1 MAERTA
7 ATVAESSAG
16 DRGGEDDP
24 AMTRDFVR
32 LFFLSVFLLYVE
44 ILLIRWISTEI
55 RVFAY
60 FKNLTLIACF
70 FGMGL
75 GCMLSRVRWLRFYL
89 SFPIL
94 VVLVGAIVLPNG
106 FGLDLYPSVT
116 RLLGSF
122 NEMPIWNWT
131 NQTVVEGSVLVPAF
145 LALSVLVVLF
155 LMICLAFVPTGALLG
170 RLFDSIDNRIAAY
183 SVNVAGSIAG
193 IWCFSLVSYQS
204 VPPWVW
210 FLVAS
215 VVALPI
221 ARRARDVAWIIG
233 TTALVML
240 ILLWRPGTAEL
251 EVWSP
256 YQRLQVNKRTTQ
268 MPDGSVVETGFTVGV
283 NGAFFQHAVNLDP
296 EFLAAY
302 PSFWPGQA
310 ALDYMA
316 YNLAYRFSPS
326 PRRVLV
332 VGAGNGND
340 VAAALRN
347 GAQTVDA
354 VEIDPAIIELGRQ
367 HHPEQPYS
375 DPRVQVHIDDARSFF
390 KRTPHTYDLIVF
402 GTLDSHTLTSSFSN
416 IRIDNFVYTVE
427 AFREARELL
436 SDRGVLWVVFA
447 VERPF
452 IEHRIY
458 QMLEE
463 AFESAPTA
471 FTHDHVAPLPHAGGG
486 TTYAIDAG
494 TGVVEERLAGD
505 DRLRRLVSTTQLP
518 PPKYAVELATDDW
531 PYLYL
536 EGRRIPTLF
545 VVVTLAILCVAVL
558 LSRPIAGGIR
568 QMDPTYFMLG
578 AGFLLVEVQA
588 ISRMALLF
596 GTTWVVNSIVFTGI
610 LVMILIANLIAAR
623 VKLPQ
628 SPVPLFGLLFASLLV
643 SYLFPLQRLLGLGAL
658 PRAFVAIVVMATPVL
673 FAGLIF
679 ISIFKSEE
687 RPHAALASNLL
698 GAIVGG
704 LSEALSFIIG
714 VNSLGLIAIGFYI
727 VAFMFAKRRAHL
739 GLLSTSS

>member
-1 MAERTA
+1 MAHDRSRE
-7 ATVAESSAG
+7 ENHAG
-16 DRGGEDDP
+16 IHDY
-24 AMTRDFVR
+24 VR

-75 GCMLSRVRWLRFYL
+75 GCMLGRVRWLRFYL
-89 SFPIL
+89 CFPVLVIL
-94 VVLVGAIVLPNG
+94 VAAIVVPNG
-106 FGLDLYPSVT
+106 IGLDLYPSVT

-122 NEMPIWNWT
+122 NEMPIWNWA
-131 NQTVVEGSVLVPAF
+131 NQSAIEGNVIVPA
-145 LALSVLVVLF
+145 LGALSVLVFLF
-155 LMICLAFVPTGALLG
+155 LMISLAFVPPGGLLG

-183 SVNVAGSIAG
+183 SVNIAGSIVG
-193 IWCFSLVSYQS
+193 IWCFSFVAYQS

-215 VVALPI
+215 VLALPI
-221 ARRARDVAWIIG
+221 ARRARDVGWVVGA
-233 TTALVML
+233 TALVL
-240 ILLWRPGTAEL
+240 ITLIWRPGTAEF

-256 YQRLQVNKRTTQ
+256 YQRLQVNKRTARL
-268 MPDGSVVETGFTVGV
+268 PDGSVVETGFTVGV

-296 EFLAAY
+296 EFLAAH

-310 ALDYMA
+310 TLDYLA
-316 YNLAYRFSPS
+316 YNLAYRFAPS

-347 GAQTVDA
+347 GAQAVDA
-354 VEIDPAIIELGRQ
+354 VEIDPAIIELGRRQ
-367 HHPEQPYS
+367 HPEQPYS
-375 DPRVQVHIDDARSFF
+375 DPKVQVHIDDARSFF
-390 KRTPHTYDLIVF
+390 KRTPYEYDLIVF

-427 AFREARELL
+427 AFREARDLL
-436 SDRGVLWVVFA
+436 SDRGVLWIVFA

-458 QMLEE
+458 QMLVE

-471 FTHDHVAPLPHAGGG
+471 FLHDHVAPLPHAGGG
-486 TTYAIDAG
+486 STFVIDAG
-494 TGVVEERLAGD
+494 TGVVEDRLAED
-505 DRLRRLVSTTQLP
+505 DRLRRVVSATKLP
-518 PPKYAVELATDDW
+518 PPRYEVELATDDW

-536 EGRRIPTLF
+536 ESRRIPTLF

-558 LSRPIAGGIR
+558 LSRPIAGGLR
-568 QMDPTYFMLG
+568 RMDPIYFLLG
-578 AGFLLVEVQA
+578 AGFLLVEVQG
-588 ISRMALLF
+588 ISKMALLF
-596 GTTWVVNSIVFTGI
+596 GTTWIVNSIVITGI
-610 LVMILIANLIAAR
+610 LAMILIANLIAAR
-623 VKLPQ
+623 VKRPLAAA
-628 SPVPLFGLLFASLLV
+628 PLFALLLGSLLV
-643 SYLFPLQRLLGLGAL
+643 SYFFPLQLLLGLGAITRGL
-658 PRAFVAIVVMATPVL
+658 VATTVMALPVL

-679 ISIFKSEE
+679 ISIFRTEK

-714 VNSLGLIAIGFYI
+714 VNSLGLIAIGFYLL
-727 VAFMFAKRRAHL
+727 AFIIAKRRAQQ
-739 GLLSTSS
+739 GLLSMLSQSG